1 MRFNEVKRALLEAEQ
16 PGYYTVG
23 DSHAV
28 AVGQGVPWI
37 NLAIGGTSAQDPRN
51 KENAIKVTKGSVV
64 LISVGAND
72 AANAMKAAE
81 QQKKPPISPNIIGDR
96 VNSLVNLVK
105 SQQPSKIIFLLFP
118 NGPGRGP
125 GLAPYYGG
133 DYQEDVR
140 TSIRNNLDNVEII
153 DLKGEPLPDGIHA
166 GPATYARIRNDVVK
180 KYSLGGIGN
189 PAAAPAVEKT
199 KDKVAAGD
207 FTIEI
212 PTNPVKGTEWAD
224 VQKSLLALGYTLP
237 THGVDGYYGPE
248 TKAAIKDFQKDN
260 NLPTTGLI
268 AAADVSQLTT
278 QLAKKPEVLQNLKK
292 STPAEVKPK
301 KVAAVPLKQDS
312 VTKGK
317 VGKLL
322 DFIASY
328 ESKGDYNIIVGNPPR
343 RMEKLTSA
351 PVSAVLDFQDKYY
364 NKQKGIDHSGLK
376 SNAVGRYQ
384 YIRSTLQSTV
394 DQMGKDP
401 TTTIFNPGFQDE
413 LAIYTLRS
421 SCSLDTWLNGKMD
434 DSEFLDRIASVW
446 AAFPDPQT
454 GQSKYAKNKIDKAGL
469 SVSSALNT
477 LQSIRTMQA

>member
-1 MRFNEVKRALLEAEQ
+1 MNILDIILEAEQ

-28 AVGQGVPWI
+28 AVGQGSPWI
-37 NLAIGGTSAQDPRN
+37 NLAIGGTSAHDPRN

-180 KYSLGGIGN
+180 KYSLGGLGN
-189 PAAAPAVEKT
+189 PAAAPGVEKT
-199 KDKVAAGD
+199 KDKVAGV
-207 FTIEI
+207 FTVDV
-212 PTNPVKGTEWAD
+212 PSDPVKGTDWAD
-224 VQKSLLALGYTLP
+224 VQKALLALGYSLP
-237 THGVDGYYGPE
+237 AHGVDGYNGPE
-248 TKAAIKDFQKDN
+248 TQSAIKDFQKDN
-260 NLPTTGLI
+260 KLPVTGKI
-268 AAADVSQLTT
+268 AQADAVQMTGE
-278 QLAKKPEVLQNLKK
+278 LAKKPDALKNLKK

-301 KVAAVPLKQDS
+301 RLASVAVKQDS

-322 DFIASY
+322 NFIASF
-328 ESKGDYNIIVGNPPR
+328 ESKGDYNIVVGNPPKR
-343 RMEKLTSA
+343 LEKLTSA

-364 NKQKGIDHSGLK
+364 NRQKGIDHSGLR

-384 YIRSTLQSTV
+384 YIRSTLQDTV
-394 DQMGKDP
+394 NQMGKDP
-401 TTTIFNPGFQDE
+401 ATTIFNPSFQDE

-421 SCSLDTWLNGKMD
+421 TCQLDSWLSGKMD
-434 DSEFLDRIASVW
+434 DRAFLDRIAGVW
-446 AAFPDPQT
+446 AAFPDPAT
-454 GQSKYAKNKIDKAGL
+454 GQSKYAGNKIDKSAL
-469 SVSSALNT
+469 SVNDALNT
-477 LQSIRTMQA
+477 LQSIRTAQA

>member
-1 MRFNEVKRALLEAEQ
+1 MNILEIILEAEQ
-16 PGYYTVG
+16 PGYYTIG
-23 DSHAV
+23 DSHAA
-28 AVGQGVPWI
+28 AVGQGSPWI
-37 NLAIGGTSAQDPRN
+37 NLAIGGTSANDSRN
-51 KENAIKVTKGSVV
+51 KENAVKVTKGSVV
-64 LISVGAND
+64 LVAVGAND

-81 QQKKPPISPNIIGDR
+81 QQKKPPLAPNIIGDR

-180 KYSLGGIGN
+180 KYSLGGLGN
-189 PAAAPAVEKT
+189 PAATPAVEKT
-199 KDKVAAGD
+199 KDKVDGE
-207 FTIEI
+207 FTVDV
-212 PTNPVKGTEWAD
+212 PSDPVKGTAWAD
-224 VQKSLLALGYTLP
+224 VQKALLALGYSLP
-237 THGVDGYYGPE
+237 THGVDGYNGPE
-248 TKAAIKDFQKDN
+248 TQAAIQDFQKDN
-260 NLPTTGLI
+260 KLPVTGKI
-268 AAADVSQLTT
+268 TPADTAQLTN
-278 QLAKKPEVLQNLKK
+278 QLTKKPEVLKNLKK
-292 STPAEVKPK
+292 STPSEVKAK
-301 KVAAVPLKQDS
+301 KLASVSVKQDS
-312 VTKGK
+312 VTSGK

-322 DFIASY
+322 NFIASF

-364 NKQKGIDHSGLK
+364 NKQKGIDHSGLR

-384 YIRSTLQSTV
+384 YIRSTLQDTV
-394 DQMGKDP
+394 NQMGKDP
-401 TTTIFNPGFQDE
+401 ATTIFNPSFQDE

-421 SCSLDTWLNGKMD
+421 QCQMDSWLNGRID
-434 DSEFLDRIASVW
+434 DSAFLNKIAGVW
-446 AAFPDPQT
+446 AAFPDPST
-454 GQSKYAKNKIDKAGL
+454 GQSKYSGNKIDKAGL
-469 SVSSALNT
+469 SVSDALNT
-477 LQSIRTMQA
+477 LQSIRTTQA